1 MQTLKFT
8 FWKDE
13 DYFIGF
19 LNDYPD
25 YMTQGITKEE
35 LIENLRELLRD
46 INSNEIPYIRRV
58 EEMVVPS

>member
-46 INSNEIPYIRRV
+46 INSNEIPYIA
-58 EEMVVPS
+58 